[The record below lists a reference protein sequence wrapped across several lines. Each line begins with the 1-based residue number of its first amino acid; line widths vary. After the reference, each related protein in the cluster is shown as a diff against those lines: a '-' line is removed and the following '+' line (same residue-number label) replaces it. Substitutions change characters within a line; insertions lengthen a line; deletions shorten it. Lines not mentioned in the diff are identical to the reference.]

1 MLDLTL
7 QDREWVCPVCS
18 AHLDRDLNAAI
29 NIKNEGIKK
38 LNLDCNIKL
47 GMSLPEVTLT
57 ECNTLVPRR
66 SKNQMVKSYDLI

>member
-1 MLDLTL
+1 MIYKYLYI
-7 QDREWVCPVCS
+7 PVYVTGNK
-18 AHLDRDLNAAI
+18 DT
-29 NIKNEGIKK
+29 NIYEGIKK